1 MKRGKEDSID
11 NLINSVLGQWGYTQK
26 IKEAEVIDAWKDI
39 IGVSIA
45 NRTLKI
51 YINAGKLYVQVNS
64 SIVKNELLMLKEG
77 IRTAL
82 NKRVGED
89 IVKEVIIY

>member
-11 NLINSVLGQWGYTQK
+11 NLINSVLGQWGYSKK
-26 IKEAEVIDAWKDI
+26 IKETEVVDAWKDI

-51 YINAGKLYVQVNS
+51 YMNNGKLYVQVNS
-64 SIVKNELLMLKEG
+64 SIVKNELIMLKEG

>member
-11 NLINSVLGQWGYTQK
+11 NLINSVLGQWGYSKK
-26 IKEAEVIDAWKDI
+26 IKETEVVDAWKDI

-51 YINAGKLYVQVNS
+51 YMNNGKLYVQVNS
-64 SIVKNELLMLKEG
+64 SIVKNELIMLKEG
-77 IRTAL
+77 IKTAL

>member
-11 NLINSVLGQWGYTQK
+11 NLINSVLGQWGYSKK
-26 IKEAEVIDAWKDI
+26 IKETEVIDAWKDI

-51 YINAGKLYVQVNS
+51 YMNNGKLYVQVNS
-64 SIVKNELLMLKEG
+64 SIVKNELIMLKEG

>member
-11 NLINSVLGQWGYTQK
+11 NLINSVLGQWGYTKK
-26 IKEAEVIDAWKDI
+26 IKETEVIEAWKDV

-51 YINAGKLYVQVNS
+51 YMSNGKLYVQVNS

-82 NKRVGED
+82 NNRVGED